1 MRRSPRPIRC
11 TAAPRRRGGL
21 PPSARATCSACR
33 PGPAR
38 RPRSRGPNRPPR
50 RWSGSGGK
58 RALSLGEPAATGR
71 LLCCSGISGHLFP
84 GRMSVESGGSVPRPI
99 MNLQALGYV
108 GIRPRKLEDWSAYA
122 TRFLGLQLVDRSRNA
137 LTFRMDDRK
146 QRIVV
151 EAEQG
156 EGPSF
161 YGWEVENAKA
171 LADLAARLERSGVSF
186 ARGSRA
192 LADERRVK
200 DLIVFSDPIGNR
212 LEVFHGAEIASDPFR
227 PGRAISGFRTGALGM
242 GHAVLTAER
251 LDEVLP
257 FYQDV
262 LGFKASDY
270 ILKPFKAYFFH
281 VNARH
286 HSLAF
291 IDTGKNGIHHLMM
304 ETCYLDDVGQAYDL
318 ALRKPEMIG
327 TTSGRHVNDEANSFY
342 SWSPSEF
349 LVEYGGGGRSIDPA
363 TWTPHERTE
372 GPSLWGHDR
381 SWLTPEG
388 REQARDMRI
397 RVAEVGGRVP
407 LNVMH
412 GNHTLAADVCPWWTM
427 NVTARKTG
435 SGSFL

>member
-1 MRRSPRPIRC
+1 M
-11 TAAPRRRGGL
+11 T
-21 PPSARATCSACR
+21 
-33 PGPAR
+33 
-38 RPRSRGPNRPPR
+38 
-50 RWSGSGGK
+50 
-58 RALSLGEPAATGR
+58 
-71 LLCCSGISGHLFP
+71 
-84 GRMSVESGGSVPRPI
+84 
-99 MNLQALGYV
+99 LQALGYI
-108 GIRPRKLEDWSAYA
+108 GIRTRKLEDWSAYA
-122 TRFLGLQLVDRSRNA
+122 TRFLGLQLVERSRNA
-137 LTFRMDDRK
+137 LAFRMDDRK

-151 EAEQG
+151 EEELG
-156 EGPSF
+156 EGPAF

-171 LADLAARLERSGVSF
+171 LDDLAARLERSGVSV

-212 LEVFHGAEIASDPFR
+212 LEIFHGAEIASDPFR

-262 LGFKASDY
+262 LGFKPSDY

-281 VNARH
+281 VNPRH

-327 TTSGRHVNDEANSFY
+327 TTLGRHVNDEVTSFY

-349 LVEYGGGGRSIDPA
+349 LVEYGWGGRTIEPA

-381 SWLTPEG
+381 SWLSDEA
-388 REQARDMRI
+388 REEARSMRVK
-397 RVAEVGGRVP
+397 VAEAGGRVP
-407 LNVMH
+407 LNVMA
-412 GNHTLAADVCPWWTM
+412 GNYKLAADVCPWWTM

-435 SGSFL
+435 

>member
-1 MRRSPRPIRC
+1 
-11 TAAPRRRGGL
+11 
-21 PPSARATCSACR
+21 
-33 PGPAR
+33 
-38 RPRSRGPNRPPR
+38 
-50 RWSGSGGK
+50 
-58 RALSLGEPAATGR
+58 
-71 LLCCSGISGHLFP
+71 
-84 GRMSVESGGSVPRPI
+84 

-108 GIRPRKLEDWSAYA
+108 GIRTRKLEDWGTYA
-122 TRFLGLQLVDRSRNA
+122 SRFLGLQLVDKTRA
-137 LTFRMDDRK
+137 TQTFRMDDRK

-151 EAEQG
+151 QEEEG

-161 YGWEVENAKA
+161 YGWEVADAAA
-171 LADLAARLERSGVSF
+171 LDDLAAHLEKSGVKF
-186 ARGSRA
+186 AHGSRA
-192 LADERRVK
+192 LAEERRVK

-212 LEVFHGAEIASDPFR
+212 VEVFHGPEIANDPFK
-227 PGRAISGFRTGALGM
+227 PGRSISGFRTGALGM

-257 FYQDV
+257 FYQDI
-262 LGFKASDY
+262 LGFRPSDY

-281 VNARH
+281 INPRH

-304 ETCYLDDVGQAYDL
+304 ELCHLDDVGQAYDL

-327 TTSGRHVNDEANSFY
+327 TTLGRHVNDEVTSFY

-349 LVEYGGGGRSIDPA
+349 LVEYGWGGRSIDPA

-381 SWLTPEG
+381 SWLSPEG

-397 RVAEVGGRVP
+397 KVADAGGRVP
-407 LNVMH
+407 LNVMA
-412 GNHTLAADVCPWWTM
+412 GNYKLAADVCPWWTL

-435 SGSFL
+435 S

>member
-1 MRRSPRPIRC
+1 
-11 TAAPRRRGGL
+11 
-21 PPSARATCSACR
+21 
-33 PGPAR
+33 
-38 RPRSRGPNRPPR
+38 
-50 RWSGSGGK
+50 
-58 RALSLGEPAATGR
+58 
-71 LLCCSGISGHLFP
+71 
-84 GRMSVESGGSVPRPI
+84 

-108 GIRPRKLEDWSAYA
+108 GIRTRKLEDWSAYA

-161 YGWEVENAKA
+161 YGWEAESAKA
-171 LADLAARLERSGVSF
+171 LDDLAARLERSGVSF

-262 LGFKASDY
+262 LGFKPSDY

-281 VNARH
+281 INPRH

-327 TTSGRHVNDEANSFY
+327 TTLGRHVNDEVTSFY

-349 LVEYGGGGRSIDPA
+349 LVEYGWGGRTIEPA

-381 SWLTPEG
+381 SWLSDEA
-388 REQARDMRI
+388 REEARNMRI
-397 RVAEVGGRVP
+397 KVAEAGGRVP
-407 LNVMH
+407 LNVMA
-412 GNHTLAADVCPWWTM
+412 GNYKLAADVCPWWTM

-435 SGSFL
+435 

>member
-1 MRRSPRPIRC
+1 M
-11 TAAPRRRGGL
+11 T
-21 PPSARATCSACR
+21 
-33 PGPAR
+33 
-38 RPRSRGPNRPPR
+38 
-50 RWSGSGGK
+50 
-58 RALSLGEPAATGR
+58 
-71 LLCCSGISGHLFP
+71 
-84 GRMSVESGGSVPRPI
+84 
-99 MNLQALGYV
+99 LQALGYI
-108 GIRPRKLEDWSAYA
+108 GIRTRKLEDWSAYA
-122 TRFLGLQLVDRSRNA
+122 TRFLGLQLVERSRNA
-137 LTFRMDDRK
+137 LAFRMDDRK

-151 EAEQG
+151 EEELG
-156 EGPSF
+156 EGPAF

-171 LADLAARLERSGVSF
+171 LDDLAARLERSGVSV

-212 LEVFHGAEIASDPFR
+212 LEIFHGAEIATDPFR

-251 LDEVLP
+251 LDDVLP

-262 LGFKASDY
+262 LGFKPSDY

-281 VNARH
+281 VNPRH

-327 TTSGRHVNDEANSFY
+327 TTLGRHVNDEVTSFY

-349 LVEYGGGGRSIDPA
+349 LVEYGWGGRTIEPA

-381 SWLTPEG
+381 SWLSDEA
-388 REQARDMRI
+388 REEARNMRI
-397 RVAEVGGRVP
+397 KVAEAGGRVP
-407 LNVMH
+407 LNVMA
-412 GNHTLAADVCPWWTM
+412 GNYKLAADVCPWWTM

-435 SGSFL
+435 